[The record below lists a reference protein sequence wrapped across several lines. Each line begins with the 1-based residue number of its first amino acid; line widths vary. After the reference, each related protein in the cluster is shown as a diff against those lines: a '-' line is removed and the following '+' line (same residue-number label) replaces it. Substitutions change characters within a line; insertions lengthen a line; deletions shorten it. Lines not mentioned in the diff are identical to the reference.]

1 MSDLLSSISNPNAPL
16 AEKLRPSSLDE
27 VVGQAHL
34 TADGGVLKQLLLA
47 KKLPSFILWGPP
59 GTGKTTLARLIAKQ
73 ANREFVQLSAVFS
86 GVAELRKIFDQA
98 QGCSGIILFIDE
110 IHRFNKAQQDALLG
124 PIESGLITLI
134 GATTE
139 NPSFAL
145 NSALLSRARVLTLN
159 LLDDEAAEQLLQRVE
174 LYQKCPINLMPEAR
188 KALIDMAG
196 GDGRNLLNLAESVI
210 DFSDDH
216 PLTATELG
224 ERLQKRFALYDK
236 SQDYHYNIISAF
248 IKSMRGSDP
257 DAALYWFQRMIQAGE
272 PPLYIARR
280 VVRFASEDIA
290 LADPQALIHAMA
302 AHQAYERLGSPEG
315 ELAIANAIVYCATA
329 PKSNAVYMAF
339 KASAVYAGQHNTQ
352 IPPKHILNAPTKLM
366 KDQGYGAG
374 YQYDHDCEGAFSG
387 QRFFPDDLDASVFYH
402 PVERGFEREIQ
413 KRLDYWKKRRHEG
426 YSHPS

>member
-1 MSDLLSSISNPNAPL
+1 
-16 AEKLRPSSLDE
+16 
-27 VVGQAHL
+27 
-34 TADGGVLKQLLLA
+34 
-47 KKLPSFILWGPP
+47 
-59 GTGKTTLARLIAKQ
+59 
-73 ANREFVQLSAVFS
+73 
-86 GVAELRKIFDQA
+86 
-98 QGCSGIILFIDE
+98 
-110 IHRFNKAQQDALLG
+110 
-124 PIESGLITLI
+124 
-134 GATTE
+134 
-139 NPSFAL
+139 
-145 NSALLSRARVLTLN
+145 
-159 LLDDEAAEQLLQRVE
+159 
-174 LYQKCPINLMPEAR
+174 
-188 KALIDMAG
+188 MAG

-315 ELAIANAIVYCATA
+315 ELAIANAIFYCATA